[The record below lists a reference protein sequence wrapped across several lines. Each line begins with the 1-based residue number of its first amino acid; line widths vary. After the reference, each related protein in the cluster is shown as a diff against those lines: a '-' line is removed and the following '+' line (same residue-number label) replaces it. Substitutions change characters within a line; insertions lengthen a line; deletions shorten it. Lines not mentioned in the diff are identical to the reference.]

1 MTNKTKDFLSIEKI
15 FLNLQKEIIKSFSSL
30 DNKSTLNETKW
41 NHRAGGGGISCE
53 ISNGE
58 IIEKGMINFSSIKGQ
73 VLPNTALGKKTKNSV
88 KKYLAAGVSVVIHP
102 INPFVPCSHLNVRY
116 FETDNKDKWWFG
128 GGYDLTPY
136 FIYKNDVALWHNNTK
151 KMCDKYDKSFYKDF
165 AKQCDEYFYLKHR
178 REKRGIGGIFYD
190 DLHRNDK
197 QFYKDFSLDVG
208 STYLDSYLKI
218 IRKRYTKKYNDIH
231 KEFQCIRR
239 GRYVEFN
246 LLYDRGTIFGL
257 QSGGRAD
264 SILMSMPPN
273 VSWRAHNKNKI
284 IGYERKLKKFL

>member
-30 DNKSTLNETKW
+30 DNKSTLNKTKW
-41 NHRAGGGGISCE
+41 DHKAGGGGVSCE

-88 KKYLAAGVSVVIHP
+88 KKYLATGVSVVIHP

-116 FETDNKDKWWFG
+116 FETDNEDKWWFG

-136 FIYKNDVALWHNNTK
+136 FIYKNDVELWHNNSK
-151 KMCDKYDKSFYKDF
+151 KMCDKYDKNYYKDF

-178 REKRGIGGIFYD
+178 NEKRGIGGIFYD
-190 DLHRNDK
+190 DLHKNDK

-218 IRKRYTKKYNDIH
+218 IRKRQRHKDTWLYYT
-231 KEFQCIRR
+231 Q
-239 GRYVEFN
+239 
-246 LLYDRGTIFGL
+246 
-257 QSGGRAD
+257 
-264 SILMSMPPN
+264 
-273 VSWRAHNKNKI
+273 
-284 IGYERKLKKFL
+284 ER